1 MITNSKSKPKV
12 LLKTPISYYGW
23 KQMMLKDILPLIPQH
38 NIYIEPYFGGWS
50 VYRAKQPTK
59 CEVINDVNMNVVNF
73 YQVLK
78 NKGSELE
85 AKIKDTLH
93 SRETYR
99 KALFV
104 YNCPRLFADDKVIQA
119 RAFYVA
125 TNQGFLNKIGSRW
138 YDREKR
144 SSQVFKNKVDMFG
157 EELMERLR
165 NTQIEQNDAYKV
177 IQSRDRVDAFIYCD
191 PPYIG
196 TNQWHYGGY
205 EKEHFIRDLEVLA
218 NVKWKFLLSNYPS
231 EILDEFIKKHNRY
244 VKTFDK
250 PLSASHNRNGWPVK
264 RKKEVLVAN
273 YPI

>member
-1 MITNSKSKPKV
+1 MITNSKNKPKV

-50 VYRAKQPTK
+50 VYRAKQPAK

-104 YNCPRLFADDKVIQA
+104 YDCPRLFADDKVIQA

-157 EELMERLR
+157 VDLMERLR
-165 NTQIEQNDAYKV
+165 HTQIEQNDAYKV
-177 IQSRDRVDAFIYCD
+177 IQSRDRIDAFIYCD

-205 EKEHFIRDLEVLA
+205 EMEHFIRDLEVLA
-218 NVKWKFLLSNYPS
+218 NVKGKFLLSNYPS

-250 PLSASHNRNGWPVK
+250 PLSASHNRNSWAIK